1 MNHVM
6 EGNVT
11 DNMKCTWEDLTE
23 CIIKLAV
30 SETDNHN
37 VQSTTSA
44 APKELSE
51 GMSSNTTLRLICHSN
66 VSSYISDALSLHVL
80 ILLYYMLPDT
90 RFRADHSRLM
100 MFFLVRV
107 HA

>member
-1 MNHVM
+1 MNRVM

-11 DNMKCTWEDLTE
+11 DKMKSTWEDLIE
-23 CIIKLAV
+23 RIIKLAV
-30 SETDNHN
+30 SETDNPN
-37 VQSTTSA
+37 VHSMIST

-51 GMSSNTTLRLICHSN
+51 GTSPNTCLILCHSN
-66 VSSYISDALSLHVL
+66 VSSLLSDALSLHAL

-100 MFFLVRV
+100 MFFSVCV
-107 HA
+107 HV

>member
-1 MNHVM
+1 MNRVM

-23 CIIKLAV
+23 RIIKLAV

-37 VQSTTSA
+37 VQSMTSA

-51 GMSSNTTLRLICHSN
+51 GMSSNTTLCLICHSN
-66 VSSYISDALSLHVL
+66 VSILIHFRCLKSPCAHPTLLHA
-80 ILLYYMLPDT
+80 P
-90 RFRADHSRLM
+90 
-100 MFFLVRV
+100 
-107 HA
+107 

>member
-1 MNHVM
+1 MNCVR
-6 EGNVT
+6 EGNMM
-11 DNMKCTWEDLTE
+11 DNMKCIQEDLTK

-30 SETDNHN
+30 LETDNHN
-37 VQSTTSA
+37 VQSMISA
-44 APKELSE
+44 VPKELSE
-51 GMSSNTTLRLICHSN
+51 GMSPNITLCLICHSN
-66 VSSYISDALSLHVL
+66 VSSFILDVLSLHAL

-100 MFFLVRV
+100 MFFSVRV

>member
-1 MNHVM
+1 M

-23 CIIKLAV
+23 RITKLAV

-37 VQSTTSA
+37 VQSMISA

-51 GMSSNTTLRLICHSN
+51 GMSPNTTKNLLNMPFKCVLFHFRCLESPCAH
-66 VSSYISDALSLHVL
+66 LTLLHA
-80 ILLYYMLPDT
+80 P
-90 RFRADHSRLM
+90 
-100 MFFLVRV
+100 
-107 HA
+107 

>member
-1 MNHVM
+1 MNRVM

-23 CIIKLAV
+23 RIIKLAV

-37 VQSTTSA
+37 VQSMISA
-44 APKELSE
+44 ASKELSE
-51 GMSSNTTLRLICHSN
+51 GMSSNTTLCLICHSN
-66 VSSYISDALSLHVL
+66 VSSYISDALSLHAL

-100 MFFLVRV
+100 MFFSVRV